1 MSEDFLSHRLN
12 DTRFDILTD
21 RKHNISS
28 FFLCVFYTDRHTH
41 KILAIYM
48 DTNKIFNKYDF

>member
-1 MSEDFLSHRLN
+1 MPEDFLSHRLN

-28 FFLCVFYTDRHTH
+28 FSFVPTHTGNLYGH
-41 KILAIYM
+41 K
-48 DTNKIFNKYDF
+48 